1 MGKNATIAV
10 SDQYASE
17 ISKPVD
23 QLKESIKGIDI
34 ALIYKMIIVDISI
47 NYFTNNIDRNFVDKM
62 QIFNMIHI
70 SGPYQTTVHLC

>member
-10 SDQYASE
+10 SDQYASD

-34 ALIYKMIIVDISI
+34 SLNEELTIDISI
-47 NYFTNNIDRNFVDKM
+47 D
-62 QIFNMIHI
+62 
-70 SGPYQTTVHLC
+70 